1 METEKTLVL
10 DVNENPKRLRDW
22 ILFAIQHILAMLVA
36 CITVPI
42 ITGLPIAPTLI
53 AAGIGTICYIFITK
67 QKSPVFL
74 SSSFAYLQP
83 MLSALAVGEISAAG
97 GHNYLALIIGMF
109 LVGFIYCVVGL
120 FIKLVGTRWLNKIL
134 PPIIVGPIIMV
145 IGLGLSSSAVSNL
158 TSATGSGQPYN
169 LVALLCGLVALIVTA
184 LTSHYGKK
192 MMRLIPFV
200 IGMLS
205 GYLTAAVFTV
215 FGYHLGGI
223 EYLHIVNFEPL
234 ISIFRAENFGVASFF
249 NYKLFI
255 PNNEES
261 FMFLQFD
268 AIKEFNWKDIGTVIL
283 LFVPASLV
291 TICEH
296 VGDHENLGKIIN
308 KDLLNGEPGMTRTL
322 IGDGVATA
330 LSGALCGAANT
341 TYGEN
346 VAVIGMTKIASV
358 KVVLLAAIMTIV
370 IGFITPFTALLSTIP
385 GCVTGGV
392 SLILY
397 GFIASSGVKLLIKEK
412 IDFSKTKNIFVCSVI
427 LVVGIGGL
435 TLSLFGGKILITSI
449 AVAMI
454 LGIILN
460 LILFEEKPNELSENQ
475 EPICEC
481 ETCSCEQKIEE
492 TVEEKEVEAPV
503 EEKVEEKVE
512 VKEVKKTSTTKKSS
526 STKKP
531 STGTRKKKAE

>member
-1 METEKTLVL
+1 
-10 DVNENPKRLRDW
+10 
-22 ILFAIQHILAMLVA
+22 
-36 CITVPI
+36 
-42 ITGLPIAPTLI
+42 
-53 AAGIGTICYIFITK
+53 
-67 QKSPVFL
+67 
-74 SSSFAYLQP
+74 
-83 MLSALAVGEISAAG
+83 
-97 GHNYLALIIGMF
+97 
-109 LVGFIYCVVGL
+109 
-120 FIKLVGTRWLNKIL
+120 
-134 PPIIVGPIIMV
+134 
-145 IGLGLSSSAVSNL
+145 
-158 TSATGSGQPYN
+158 
-169 LVALLCGLVALIVTA
+169 
-184 LTSHYGKK
+184 
-192 MMRLIPFV
+192 
-200 IGMLS
+200 
-205 GYLTAAVFTV
+205 
-215 FGYHLGGI
+215 
-223 EYLHIVNFEPL
+223 
-234 ISIFRAENFGVASFF
+234 
-249 NYKLFI
+249 
-255 PNNEES
+255 
-261 FMFLQFD
+261 
-268 AIKEFNWKDIGTVIL
+268 
-283 LFVPASLV
+283 
-291 TICEH
+291 
-296 VGDHENLGKIIN
+296 
-308 KDLLNGEPGMTRTL
+308 MTRTL

-392 SLILY
+392 SFILY

-412 IDFSKTKNIFVCSVI
+412 IDFTKTKNIFVCSVI
-427 LVVGIGGL
+427 LVVGIGSL

-460 LILFEEKPNELSENQ
+460 LILFEEKPNELSEKQ

-492 TVEEKEVEAPV
+492 TVEEKEVETP
-503 EEKVEEKVE
+503 VEEKVE

>member
-53 AAGIGTICYIFITK
+53 AAGIGTISYILITK

-120 FIKLVGTRWLNKIL
+120 FIKLVGTRWLNKVL
-134 PPIIVGPIIMV
+134 PPIVIGPIIMV
-145 IGLGLSSSAVSNL
+145 IGLSLSSSAVSNL

-169 LVALLCGLVALIVTA
+169 LVALLCGIVALIVTA

-205 GYLTAAVFTV
+205 GYLTAVVFTV

-234 ISIFRAENFGVASFF
+234 ISIFRAKNFGVASFF

-261 FMFLQFD
+261 FIFLQFD
-268 AIKEFNWKDIGTVIL
+268 AIKEFNWRDIGTVIL

-370 IGFITPFTALLSTIP
+370 IGFISPFTALLSTIP

-412 IDFSKTKNIFVCSVI
+412 IDFTKTKNIFVCSVI

-435 TLSLFGGKILITSI
+435 TLSLFGGRILITAI

-454 LGIILN
+454 LGIILK
-460 LILFEEKPNELSENQ
+460 LILFEEKPNELSEKQ

-492 TVEEKEVEAPV
+492 TVEEKEGETPV
-503 EEKVEEKVE
+503 EEKVEA
-512 VKEVKKTSTTKKSS
+512 KEVKKTSTTKKSS

-531 STGTRKKKAE
+531 STGTRKKKTE